1 MIDEE
6 KRNTKWQQKEKVRR
20 RMRVEIDPDNY
31 EYIPEK
37 KKTDY
42 YDTETP
48 QLVGIYVRV
57 STDDVRQTTSFELQK
72 KYYEEF
78 VSRHPNWT
86 LVKIYADEGISGTS
100 LKNRDEFKQMI
111 ADAKAGKLTLIITK
125 SVSRFARNQYDFIGI
140 VRELAERKPAVGV
153 FFESEAI
160 FSLNEDSSMALS
172 FQATM
177 AEEESHTRSRS
188 METSLRMRLDHG
200 LPLTPKLLGYS
211 HDADGNLIINPDEA
225 PTVKLAFYMYL
236 FGYSSG
242 QIAKAFIA
250 LERKSYLGNT
260 TKWTSGSI
268 IQILRNER
276 HCGDV
281 ITRKTYTENYRTH
294 RTLINKGD
302 RPQSHYSNHHEA
314 IVSKA
319 DYIAVQHMIE
329 NARYGNRAF
338 LPELRVIDSGIL
350 KGFVGIHPRWAN
362 FKEGDYFQAA
372 VSVYDNIEEATET
385 AIPPTEIQI
394 EVAAGDFDLR
404 GFEVARAEFFDTPHR
419 PYVTF
424 ADKKIKFNTDC
435 IRKLGAKNYCFCR
448 IDVVCKQHCA
458 DTEKVTIGLCVSLDF
473 RIGGCVG
480 RKAEL
485 RLVFFITLAITA
497 QMDLNLTLYKCLGNF
512 LIPKP
517 RTIGFKLK
525 FFGREGIFIEDFQG
539 RNKPMRQGRLTARYD
554 NIHNGAIYRG
564 KDIFEPCIKRFVRCR
579 VVATPHALCRVS
591 FAYFLA
597 KATLKYLFCQANF
610 TICVAFV
617 VDNQNK
623 AGYAHLVFSVYF
635 LEMFSCD

>member
-1 MIDEE
+1 MIDTE
-6 KRNTKWQQKEKVRR
+6 KRSSRIAEKEKVRR

-42 YDTETP
+42 YDNETP

-78 VSRHPNWT
+78 VECHPKWT

-100 LKNRDEFKQMI
+100 TKHRDAFKEMI
-111 ADAKAGKLTLIITK
+111 ADAKAGKITLIITK
-125 SVSRFARNQYDFIGI
+125 SISRFARNVYDFIGV
-140 VRELAERKPAVGV
+140 VRDLAERKPAVGV

-160 FSLNEDSSMALS
+160 FSLNEDAQMALTIQS
-172 FQATM
+172 TM

-211 HDADGNLIINPDEA
+211 HDTDGNLIINPDEA

-236 FGYSSG
+236 FGYSSA

-350 KGFVGIHPRWAN
+350 KGFVRIHPRWAN

-372 VSVYDNIEEATET
+372 VSVYDDIEEATT
-385 AIPPTEIQI
+385 IATPPTEIEI
-394 EVAAGDFDLR
+394 EVSAGDFDLR
-404 GFEVARAEFFDTPHR
+404 SFEVARAEFFDTPHR

-424 ADKKIKFNTDC
+424 ANKKIKFNTDC
-435 IRKLGAKNYCFCR
+435 VRKLGAKNF
-448 IDVVCKQHCA
+448 I
-458 DTEKVTIGLCVSLDF
+458 
-473 RIGGCVG
+473 
-480 RKAEL
+480 EL
-485 RLVFFITLAITA
+485 LVNPITKKLAIRST
-497 QMDLNLTLYKCLGNF
+497 DKEN
-512 LIPKP
+512 
-517 RTIGFKLK
+517 
-525 FFGREGIFIEDFQG
+525 
-539 RNKPMRQGRLTARYD
+539 RQGVLCSTLSYKVYYPKDIPAAAFFDTIYRLFGWNPEYKYK
-554 NIHNGAIYRG
+554 INGAIYEKDGEVVFIFDAADCETYFKSYMVPRQEKTDEGTASLKPLTAHGNYIQAYPEEWAMSFG
-564 KDIFEPCIKRFVRCR
+564 KPYYFHERSVEELENQSELDWQLRIQGQLFETGKKINV
-579 VVATPHALCRVS
+579 TPFEELRRYIRQELS
-591 FAYFLA
+591 G
-597 KATLKYLFCQANF
+597 
-610 TICVAFV
+610 I
-617 VDNQNK
+617 
-623 AGYAHLVFSVYF
+623 S
-635 LEMFSCD
+635 LEEVTDESI

>member
-1 MIDEE
+1 MIDTE
-6 KRNTKWQQKEKVRR
+6 KRSSRIAEKEKVRR

-42 YDTETP
+42 YDNETP

-78 VSRHPNWT
+78 VERHPKWT

-100 LKNRDEFKQMI
+100 TKHRDAFKEMI
-111 ADAKAGKLTLIITK
+111 ADAKAGKITLIITK
-125 SVSRFARNQYDFIGI
+125 SISRFARNVYDFIGV
-140 VRELAERKPAVGV
+140 VRDLAERKPAVGV

-160 FSLNEDSSMALS
+160 FSLNEDAQMALTIQS
-172 FQATM
+172 TM

-236 FGYSSG
+236 FGYSSA

-329 NARYGNRAF
+329 NARFGNRAF

-350 KGFVGIHPRWAN
+350 KGFVRIHPRWAN

-372 VSVYDNIEEATET
+372 VSVYDDIEEATT
-385 AIPPTEIQI
+385 IATPPTEIEI
-394 EVAAGDFDLR
+394 EVSAGDFDLR
-404 GFEVARAEFFDTPHR
+404 SFEVARAEFFDTPHR

-424 ADKKIKFNTDC
+424 ANKKIKFNTDC
-435 IRKLGAKNYCFCR
+435 VRKLGAKNF
-448 IDVVCKQHCA
+448 I
-458 DTEKVTIGLCVSLDF
+458 
-473 RIGGCVG
+473 
-480 RKAEL
+480 EL
-485 RLVFFITLAITA
+485 LVNPITKKLAIRST
-497 QMDLNLTLYKCLGNF
+497 DKEN
-512 LIPKP
+512 
-517 RTIGFKLK
+517 
-525 FFGREGIFIEDFQG
+525 
-539 RNKPMRQGRLTARYD
+539 RQGVLCSTLSYKVYYPKDIPAAAFFDTIYRLFGWNPEYKYK
-554 NIHNGAIYRG
+554 INGAIYEKDGEVVFIFDAADCETYFKSYMVPRQEKTDEGTASLKPLTAHGNYIQAYPEEWAMSFG
-564 KDIFEPCIKRFVRCR
+564 KPYYFHERSVEELENQSELDWQLRIQGQLFETGKKINV
-579 VVATPHALCRVS
+579 TPFEELSRYIRQELS
-591 FAYFLA
+591 G
-597 KATLKYLFCQANF
+597 
-610 TICVAFV
+610 I
-617 VDNQNK
+617 
-623 AGYAHLVFSVYF
+623 S
-635 LEMFSCD
+635 LEEVTDESI

>member
-6 KRNTKWQQKEKVRR
+6 KRTSKQAAKEKVRR

-42 YDTETP
+42 YDTSTP

-78 VSRHPNWT
+78 VEKHPNWT

-100 LKNRDEFKQMI
+100 TKKRDAFNQMI

-125 SVSRFARNQYDFIGI
+125 SVSRFARNVLDFIGI
-140 VRELAERKPAVGV
+140 VRNLAERKPAVGV

-160 FSLNEDSSMALS
+160 FSLNDDSQMALT

-177 AEEESHTRSRS
+177 ADEESHTRSRS

-211 HDADGNLIINPDEA
+211 HDADGNLIINPEEA

-281 ITRKTYTENYRTH
+281 ITRKTYTPSYHDHLSKKN
-294 RTLINKGD
+294 LGD

-329 NARYGNRAF
+329 NARFGNRSF
-338 LPELRVIDSGIL
+338 IPELRVIDSGIL
-350 KGFVGIHPRWAN
+350 KGFVRIHPRWAN

-372 VSVYDNIEEATET
+372 VSVYDTIDEATAT
-385 AIPPTEIQI
+385 AAPPTEIEI
-394 EVAAGDFDLR
+394 EVSAGDFDLR
-404 GFEVARAEFFDTPHR
+404 SFEVARAEFFDTPHR

-424 ADKKIKFNTDC
+424 ADRKIKFNTDC
-435 IRKLGAKNYCFCR
+435 IRKLGSKNY
-448 IDVVCKQHCA
+448 V
-458 DTEKVTIGLCVSLDF
+458 
-473 RIGGCVG
+473 
-480 RKAEL
+480 EL
-485 RLVFFITLAITA
+485 LINPITKKIAIRPT
-497 QMDLNLTLYKCLGNF
+497 DKDN
-512 LIPKP
+512 
-517 RTIGFKLK
+517 
-525 FFGREGIFIEDFQG
+525 
-539 RNKPMRQGRLTARYD
+539 RQGVYCSTLSYKVYYPKDIPAAAFFDTIYRLFGWNTEYKYK
-554 NIHNGAIYRG
+554 INGAIYEKEGEIVFIFDAADCETYFKSYMLPRQETTDGETASLQPISALGNYIKGYPEEWLTSFG
-564 KDIFEPCIKRFVRCR
+564 KPYYFHERSVEELENQSELDWQLRIQGQLFETGKRINV
-579 VVATPHALCRVS
+579 TPFEELRRYIRQELS
-591 FAYFLA
+591 G
-597 KATLKYLFCQANF
+597 
-610 TICVAFV
+610 I
-617 VDNQNK
+617 
-623 AGYAHLVFSVYF
+623 S
-635 LEMFSCD
+635 LEEVTDESI

>member
-1 MIDEE
+1 MIDTE
-6 KRNTKWQQKEKVRR
+6 KRSSRIAEKEKVRR

-42 YDTETP
+42 YDNETP

-78 VSRHPNWT
+78 VERHPKWT

-100 LKNRDEFKQMI
+100 TKHRDAFKEMI
-111 ADAKAGKLTLIITK
+111 ADAKAGKITLIITK
-125 SVSRFARNQYDFIGI
+125 SISRFARNVYDFIGV
-140 VRELAERKPAVGV
+140 VRDLAERKPAVGV

-160 FSLNEDSSMALS
+160 FSLNEDAQMALTIQS
-172 FQATM
+172 TM

-236 FGYSSG
+236 FGYSSA

-350 KGFVGIHPRWAN
+350 KGFVRIHPRWAN

-372 VSVYDNIEEATET
+372 VSVYDDIEEATT
-385 AIPPTEIQI
+385 IATPPTEIEI
-394 EVAAGDFDLR
+394 EVSAGDFDLR
-404 GFEVARAEFFDTPHR
+404 SFEVARAEFFDTPHR

-424 ADKKIKFNTDC
+424 ANKKIKFNTDC
-435 IRKLGAKNYCFCR
+435 VRKLGAKNF
-448 IDVVCKQHCA
+448 I
-458 DTEKVTIGLCVSLDF
+458 
-473 RIGGCVG
+473 
-480 RKAEL
+480 EL
-485 RLVFFITLAITA
+485 LVNPITKKLAIRST
-497 QMDLNLTLYKCLGNF
+497 DKEN
-512 LIPKP
+512 
-517 RTIGFKLK
+517 
-525 FFGREGIFIEDFQG
+525 
-539 RNKPMRQGRLTARYD
+539 RQGVLCSTLSYKVYYPKDIPAAAFFDTIYRLFGWNPEYKYK
-554 NIHNGAIYRG
+554 INGAIYEKDGEVVFIFDAADCETYFKSYMVPRQEKTGEGTASLKPLTAHGNYIQAYPEEWAMSFG
-564 KDIFEPCIKRFVRCR
+564 KPYYFHERSVEELENQSELDWQLRIQGQLFETGKKINV
-579 VVATPHALCRVS
+579 TPFEELRRYIRQELS
-591 FAYFLA
+591 G
-597 KATLKYLFCQANF
+597 
-610 TICVAFV
+610 I
-617 VDNQNK
+617 
-623 AGYAHLVFSVYF
+623 S
-635 LEMFSCD
+635 LEEVTDESI

>member
-1 MIDEE
+1 MIDTE
-6 KRNTKWQQKEKVRR
+6 KRSSRIAEKEKVRR

-42 YDTETP
+42 YDNETP

-78 VSRHPNWT
+78 VERHPKWT

-100 LKNRDEFKQMI
+100 TKHRDAFKEMI
-111 ADAKAGKLTLIITK
+111 ADAKAGKITLIITK
-125 SVSRFARNQYDFIGI
+125 SISRFARNVYDFIGV
-140 VRELAERKPAVGV
+140 VRDLAERKPAVGV

-160 FSLNEDSSMALS
+160 FSLNEDAQMALTIQS
-172 FQATM
+172 TM

-236 FGYSSG
+236 FGYSSA

-350 KGFVGIHPRWAN
+350 KGFVRIHPRWAN

-372 VSVYDNIEEATET
+372 VSVYDDIEEATT
-385 AIPPTEIQI
+385 IATPPTEIEI
-394 EVAAGDFDLR
+394 EVSAGDFDLR
-404 GFEVARAEFFDTPHR
+404 SFEVARAEFFDTPHR

-424 ADKKIKFNTDC
+424 ANKKIKFNTDC
-435 IRKLGAKNYCFCR
+435 VRKLGAKNF
-448 IDVVCKQHCA
+448 I
-458 DTEKVTIGLCVSLDF
+458 
-473 RIGGCVG
+473 
-480 RKAEL
+480 EL
-485 RLVFFITLAITA
+485 LVNPITKKLAIRST
-497 QMDLNLTLYKCLGNF
+497 DKEN
-512 LIPKP
+512 
-517 RTIGFKLK
+517 
-525 FFGREGIFIEDFQG
+525 
-539 RNKPMRQGRLTARYD
+539 RQGVLCSTLSYKVYYPKDIPAAAFFDTIYRLFGWNPEYKYK
-554 NIHNGAIYRG
+554 INGAIYEKDGEVVFIFDAADCETYFKSYMVPRQEKTDEGTASLKPLTAHGNYIQAYPEEWAMSFG
-564 KDIFEPCIKRFVRCR
+564 KSYYFHERSVEELENQSELDWQLRIQGQLFETGKKINV
-579 VVATPHALCRVS
+579 TPFEELRRYIRQELS
-591 FAYFLA
+591 G
-597 KATLKYLFCQANF
+597 
-610 TICVAFV
+610 I
-617 VDNQNK
+617 
-623 AGYAHLVFSVYF
+623 S
-635 LEMFSCD
+635 LEEVTDESI

>member
-1 MIDEE
+1 MIDVE
-6 KRNTKWQQKEKVRR
+6 KRNSKHEQKEKVRR
-20 RMRVEIDPDNY
+20 RMRVEIDPENY

-37 KKTDY
+37 KKADF
-42 YDTETP
+42 YDVETP

-57 STDDVRQTTSFELQK
+57 STEDVRQTTSFELQK
-72 KYYEEF
+72 KYYEEY
-78 VSRHPNWT
+78 VSHHPNWT

-100 LKNRDEFKQMI
+100 LKNREAFKQMI

-140 VRELAERKPAVGV
+140 VRELAERKPAIGV

-172 FQATM
+172 FVATM

-188 METSLRMRLDHG
+188 MESSLRMRLDHG
-200 LPLTPKLLGYS
+200 LPLTPKLLGFS
-211 HDADGNLIINPDEA
+211 HDADGNLVVNPDEA

-236 FGYSSG
+236 FGYSSA

-260 TKWTSGSI
+260 TKWTSSSI

-281 ITRKTYTENYRTH
+281 LTRKTYTENFRTH

-372 VSVYDNIEEATET
+372 VSVYDNIEEATAT
-385 AIPPTEIQI
+385 AAPPPSEIEI
-394 EVAAGDFDLR
+394 EVSAGDFDLR

-424 ADKKIKFNTDC
+424 ANKKIKFNTDC
-435 IRKLGAKNYCFCR
+435 IRKLGAKNY
-448 IDVVCKQHCA
+448 V
-458 DTEKVTIGLCVSLDF
+458 
-473 RIGGCVG
+473 
-480 RKAEL
+480 EL
-485 RLVFFITLAITA
+485 LVNPITKKLAIRPTDKNNR
-497 QMDLNLTLYKCLGNF
+497 QGVYCSNLSYKVYYPKDIPASAYFDTLYRL
-512 LIPKP
+512 
-517 RTIGFKLK
+517 
-525 FFGREGIFIEDFQG
+525 FGWNPEYKYKI
-539 RNKPMRQGRLTARYD
+539 
-554 NIHNGAIYRG
+554 NGAIYEKDGEIVFIFDAADCETYFKSYMIPRQETTEDGTASIEPLSTKGNYIKGYPEEWLSSFG
-564 KDIFEPCIKRFVRCR
+564 KPYYFHERSVEELENQSELDWQLRIQGQLFETGKRINV
-579 VVATPHALCRVS
+579 TPFEELR
-591 FAYFLA
+591 
-597 KATLKYLFCQANF
+597 KYIRQELSG
-610 TICVAFV
+610 I
-617 VDNQNK
+617 
-623 AGYAHLVFSVYF
+623 S
-635 LEMFSCD
+635 LEEVTDESI

>member
-435 IRKLGAKNYCFCR
+435 IRKLGAKNYVELLVNPITKKLALRPTDKDNRQGVYCS
-448 IDVVCKQHCA
+448 
-458 DTEKVTIGLCVSLDF
+458 TLSYKVYYPKDIPAS
-473 RIGGCVG
+473 
-480 RKAEL
+480 A
-485 RLVFFITLAITA
+485 FFE
-497 QMDLNLTLYKCLGNF
+497 TLYRLFGWNTEYKYKINGSIYEKDGEIVFIFDTADCETYFKSYMIPRQEDSASLKPLSAVGN
-512 LIPKP
+512 
-517 RTIGFKLK
+517 
-525 FFGREGIFIEDFQG
+525 
-539 RNKPMRQGRLTARYD
+539 Y
-554 NIHNGAIYRG
+554 
-564 KDIFEPCIKRFVRCR
+564 IK
-579 VVATPHALCRVS
+579 
-591 FAYFLA
+591 
-597 KATLKYLFCQANF
+597 
-610 TICVAFV
+610 
-617 VDNQNK
+617 
-623 AGYAHLVFSVYF
+623 GYP
-635 LEMFSCD
+635 EEWMFSFGKPYYFTNARLRNLKTKAR

>member
-1 MIDEE
+1 MIDTE
-6 KRNTKWQQKEKVRR
+6 KRSSRIAEKEKVRR

-42 YDTETP
+42 YDNETP

-78 VSRHPNWT
+78 VERHPKWT

-100 LKNRDEFKQMI
+100 TKHRDAFKEMI
-111 ADAKAGKLTLIITK
+111 ADAKAGKITLIITK
-125 SVSRFARNQYDFIGI
+125 SISRFARNVYDFIGV
-140 VRELAERKPAVGV
+140 VRDLAERKPAVGV

-160 FSLNEDSSMALS
+160 FSLNEDAQMALTIQS
-172 FQATM
+172 TM

-236 FGYSSG
+236 FGYSSA

-329 NARYGNRAF
+329 NARFGNRAF

-350 KGFVGIHPRWAN
+350 KGFVRIHPRWAN

-372 VSVYDNIEEATET
+372 VSVYDDIEEATT
-385 AIPPTEIQI
+385 IATPPTEIEI
-394 EVAAGDFDLR
+394 EVSAGDFDLR
-404 GFEVARAEFFDTPHR
+404 SFEVARAEFFDTPHR

-424 ADKKIKFNTDC
+424 ANKKIKFNTDC
-435 IRKLGAKNYCFCR
+435 VRKLGAKNF
-448 IDVVCKQHCA
+448 I
-458 DTEKVTIGLCVSLDF
+458 
-473 RIGGCVG
+473 
-480 RKAEL
+480 EL
-485 RLVFFITLAITA
+485 LVNPITKKLAIRST
-497 QMDLNLTLYKCLGNF
+497 DKEN
-512 LIPKP
+512 
-517 RTIGFKLK
+517 
-525 FFGREGIFIEDFQG
+525 
-539 RNKPMRQGRLTARYD
+539 RQGVLCSTLSYKVYYPKDIPAAAFFDTIYRLFGWNPEYKYK
-554 NIHNGAIYRG
+554 INGAIYEKDGEVVFIFDAADCETYFKSYMVPRQEKTDEGTASLKPLTAHGNYIQAYPEEWAMSFG
-564 KDIFEPCIKRFVRCR
+564 KPYYFHERSVEELENQSELDWQLRIQGQLFETGKKINV
-579 VVATPHALCRVS
+579 TPFEELRRYIRQELS
-591 FAYFLA
+591 G
-597 KATLKYLFCQANF
+597 
-610 TICVAFV
+610 I
-617 VDNQNK
+617 
-623 AGYAHLVFSVYF
+623 S
-635 LEMFSCD
+635 LEEVTDESI

>member
-1 MIDEE
+1 MIDTE
-6 KRNTKWQQKEKVRR
+6 KRSSRIAEKEKVRR

-42 YDTETP
+42 YDNETP

-78 VSRHPNWT
+78 VERHPKWT

-100 LKNRDEFKQMI
+100 TKHRDAFKEMI
-111 ADAKAGKLTLIITK
+111 ADAKAGKITLIITK
-125 SVSRFARNQYDFIGI
+125 SISRFARNVYDFIGV
-140 VRELAERKPAVGV
+140 VRDLAERKPAVGV

-160 FSLNEDSSMALS
+160 FSLNEDAQMALTIQS
-172 FQATM
+172 TM

-236 FGYSSG
+236 FGYSSA

-294 RTLINKGD
+294 RTLINKGG

-350 KGFVGIHPRWAN
+350 KGFVRIHPRWAN

-372 VSVYDNIEEATET
+372 VSVYDDIEEATT
-385 AIPPTEIQI
+385 IATPPTEIEI
-394 EVAAGDFDLR
+394 EVSAGDFDLR
-404 GFEVARAEFFDTPHR
+404 SFEVARAEFFDTPHR

-424 ADKKIKFNTDC
+424 ANKKIKFNTDC
-435 IRKLGAKNYCFCR
+435 VRKLGAKNF
-448 IDVVCKQHCA
+448 I
-458 DTEKVTIGLCVSLDF
+458 
-473 RIGGCVG
+473 
-480 RKAEL
+480 EL
-485 RLVFFITLAITA
+485 LVNPITKKLAIRST
-497 QMDLNLTLYKCLGNF
+497 DKEN
-512 LIPKP
+512 
-517 RTIGFKLK
+517 
-525 FFGREGIFIEDFQG
+525 
-539 RNKPMRQGRLTARYD
+539 RQGVLCSTLSYKVYYPKDIPAAAFFDTIYRLFGWNPEYKYK
-554 NIHNGAIYRG
+554 INGAIYEKDGEVVFIFDAADCETYFKSYMVPRQEKTDEGTASLKPLTAHGNYIQAYPEEWAMSFG
-564 KDIFEPCIKRFVRCR
+564 KPYYFHERSVEELENQSELDWQLRIQGQLFETGKKINV
-579 VVATPHALCRVS
+579 TPFEELTDES
-591 FAYFLA
+591 
-597 KATLKYLFCQANF
+597 
-610 TICVAFV
+610 I
-617 VDNQNK
+617 
-623 AGYAHLVFSVYF
+623 
-635 LEMFSCD
+635 

>member
-1 MIDEE
+1 MIDTE
-6 KRNTKWQQKEKVRR
+6 KRSSRIAEKEKVRR

-42 YDTETP
+42 YDNETP

-78 VSRHPNWT
+78 VERHPKWT

-100 LKNRDEFKQMI
+100 TKHRDAFKEMI
-111 ADAKAGKLTLIITK
+111 ADAKAGKITLIITK
-125 SVSRFARNQYDFIGI
+125 SISRFARNVYDFIGV
-140 VRELAERKPAVGV
+140 VRDLAERKPAVGV

-160 FSLNEDSSMALS
+160 FSLNEDAQMALTIQS
-172 FQATM
+172 TM

-236 FGYSSG
+236 FGYSSA

-350 KGFVGIHPRWAN
+350 KGFVRIHPRWAN

-372 VSVYDNIEEATET
+372 VSVYDDIEEATT
-385 AIPPTEIQI
+385 VATPPTEIEI
-394 EVAAGDFDLR
+394 EVSAGDFDLR
-404 GFEVARAEFFDTPHR
+404 SFEVARAEFFDTPHR

-424 ADKKIKFNTDC
+424 ANKKIKFNTDC
-435 IRKLGAKNYCFCR
+435 VRKLGAKNF
-448 IDVVCKQHCA
+448 I
-458 DTEKVTIGLCVSLDF
+458 
-473 RIGGCVG
+473 
-480 RKAEL
+480 EL
-485 RLVFFITLAITA
+485 LVNPITKKLAIRST
-497 QMDLNLTLYKCLGNF
+497 DKEN
-512 LIPKP
+512 
-517 RTIGFKLK
+517 
-525 FFGREGIFIEDFQG
+525 
-539 RNKPMRQGRLTARYD
+539 RQGVLCSTLSYKVYYPKDIPAAAFFDTIYRLFGWNPEYKYK
-554 NIHNGAIYRG
+554 INGAIYEKDGEVVFIFDAADCETYFKSYMVPRQEKTDEGTASLKPLTAHGNYIQAYPEEWAMSFG
-564 KDIFEPCIKRFVRCR
+564 KPYYFHERSVEELENQSELDWQLRIQGQLFETGKKINV
-579 VVATPHALCRVS
+579 TPFEELRRYIRQELS
-591 FAYFLA
+591 G
-597 KATLKYLFCQANF
+597 
-610 TICVAFV
+610 I
-617 VDNQNK
+617 
-623 AGYAHLVFSVYF
+623 S
-635 LEMFSCD
+635 LEEVTDESI

>member
-1 MIDEE
+1 MIDTE
-6 KRNTKWQQKEKVRR
+6 KRSSRIAEKEKVRR

-42 YDTETP
+42 YDNETP

-78 VSRHPNWT
+78 VERHPKWT

-100 LKNRDEFKQMI
+100 TKHRDAFKEMI
-111 ADAKAGKLTLIITK
+111 ADAKAGKITLIITK
-125 SVSRFARNQYDFIGI
+125 SISRFARNVYDFIGV
-140 VRELAERKPAVGV
+140 VRDLAERKPAVGV

-160 FSLNEDSSMALS
+160 FSLNEDAQMALTIQS
-172 FQATM
+172 TM

-225 PTVKLAFYMYL
+225 PTIKLAFYMYL
-236 FGYSSG
+236 FGYSSA

-350 KGFVGIHPRWAN
+350 KGFVRIHPRWAN

-372 VSVYDNIEEATET
+372 VSVYDDIEEATT
-385 AIPPTEIQI
+385 IATPPTEIEI
-394 EVAAGDFDLR
+394 EVSAGDFDLR
-404 GFEVARAEFFDTPHR
+404 SFEVARAEFFDTPHR

-424 ADKKIKFNTDC
+424 ANKKIKFNTDC
-435 IRKLGAKNYCFCR
+435 VRKLGAKNF
-448 IDVVCKQHCA
+448 I
-458 DTEKVTIGLCVSLDF
+458 
-473 RIGGCVG
+473 
-480 RKAEL
+480 EL
-485 RLVFFITLAITA
+485 LVNPITKKLAIRST
-497 QMDLNLTLYKCLGNF
+497 DKEN
-512 LIPKP
+512 
-517 RTIGFKLK
+517 
-525 FFGREGIFIEDFQG
+525 
-539 RNKPMRQGRLTARYD
+539 RQGVLCSTLSYKVYYPKDIPAAAFFDTIYRLFGWNPEYKYK
-554 NIHNGAIYRG
+554 INGAIYEKDGEVVFIFDAADCETYFKSYMVPRQEKTDEGTASLKPLTAHGNYIKAYPEEWAMSFG
-564 KDIFEPCIKRFVRCR
+564 KPYYFHERSVEELENQSELDWQLRIQGQLFETGKKINV
-579 VVATPHALCRVS
+579 TPFEELRRYIRQELS
-591 FAYFLA
+591 G
-597 KATLKYLFCQANF
+597 
-610 TICVAFV
+610 I
-617 VDNQNK
+617 
-623 AGYAHLVFSVYF
+623 S
-635 LEMFSCD
+635 LEEVTDESI

>member
-404 GFEVARAEFFDTPHR
+404 GFEVARAEFFNTPHR

-435 IRKLGAKNYCFCR
+435 IRKLGAKNYVELLVNPITKKLALRPTDKDNRQGVYCSTLSYKVYYPKDIPASAFFETLYRLFGWNTEYKYKINGSIYEKDGEVVFIFDTADCETYFKSYMIPRQEDSASLKPLSAVGNYIKGYPEEWMFSFGKPYYFHERSVEELENQSEIDWQLR
-448 IDVVCKQHCA
+448 IQGQLFETGKRIN
-458 DTEKVTIGLCVSLDF
+458 VTPF
-473 RIGGCVG
+473 E
-480 RKAEL
+480 EL
-485 RLVFFITLAITA
+485 RRYIRQELS
-497 QMDLNLTLYKCLGNF
+497 
-512 LIPKP
+512 
-517 RTIGFKLK
+517 
-525 FFGREGIFIEDFQG
+525 GI
-539 RNKPMRQGRLTARYD
+539 
-554 NIHNGAIYRG
+554 
-564 KDIFEPCIKRFVRCR
+564 
-579 VVATPHALCRVS
+579 S
-591 FAYFLA
+591 
-597 KATLKYLFCQANF
+597 
-610 TICVAFV
+610 
-617 VDNQNK
+617 
-623 AGYAHLVFSVYF
+623 
-635 LEMFSCD
+635 LEEVTDESI

>member
-1 MIDEE
+1 MIDTE
-6 KRNTKWQQKEKVRR
+6 KRSSRIAEKEKVRR

-42 YDTETP
+42 YDNETP

-78 VSRHPNWT
+78 VERHPKWT

-100 LKNRDEFKQMI
+100 TKHRDAFKEMI
-111 ADAKAGKLTLIITK
+111 ADAKAGKITLIITK
-125 SVSRFARNQYDFIGI
+125 SISRFARNVYDFIGV
-140 VRELAERKPAVGV
+140 VRDLAERKPAVGV

-160 FSLNEDSSMALS
+160 FSLNEDAQMALTIQS
-172 FQATM
+172 TM

-236 FGYSSG
+236 FGYSSA

-350 KGFVGIHPRWAN
+350 KGFVRIHPRWAN

-372 VSVYDNIEEATET
+372 VSVYDDIEEATT
-385 AIPPTEIQI
+385 IATPPTEIEI
-394 EVAAGDFDLR
+394 EVSAGDFDLR
-404 GFEVARAEFFDTPHR
+404 SFEVARAEFFDTPHR

-424 ADKKIKFNTDC
+424 ANKKIKFNTDC
-435 IRKLGAKNYCFCR
+435 VRKLGAKNF
-448 IDVVCKQHCA
+448 I
-458 DTEKVTIGLCVSLDF
+458 
-473 RIGGCVG
+473 
-480 RKAEL
+480 EL
-485 RLVFFITLAITA
+485 LVNPITKKLAIRST
-497 QMDLNLTLYKCLGNF
+497 DKEN
-512 LIPKP
+512 
-517 RTIGFKLK
+517 
-525 FFGREGIFIEDFQG
+525 
-539 RNKPMRQGRLTARYD
+539 RQGVLCSTLSYKVYYPKDIPAAAFFDTIYRLFGWNPEYKYK
-554 NIHNGAIYRG
+554 INGAIYEKDGEVVFIFDAADCETYFKSYMVPRQEKTDEGTASLKPLTAHGNYIQAYPEEWAMSFG
-564 KDIFEPCIKRFVRCR
+564 KPYYFHERSVEELENQSELDWQLRIQGQLFETGKKINV
-579 VVATPHALCRVS
+579 TPFEELRRYIRQELS
-591 FAYFLA
+591 G
-597 KATLKYLFCQANF
+597 
-610 TICVAFV
+610 I
-617 VDNQNK
+617 
-623 AGYAHLVFSVYF
+623 S
-635 LEMFSCD
+635 LEEVTDESI

>member
-1 MIDEE
+1 MIDTE
-6 KRNTKWQQKEKVRR
+6 KRSSRIAEKEKVRR

-37 KKTDY
+37 KKIDY
-42 YDTETP
+42 YDNETP

-78 VSRHPNWT
+78 VERHPKWT

-100 LKNRDEFKQMI
+100 TKHRDAFKEMI
-111 ADAKAGKLTLIITK
+111 ADAKAGKITLIITK
-125 SVSRFARNQYDFIGI
+125 SISRFARNVYDFIGV
-140 VRELAERKPAVGV
+140 VRDLAERKPAVGV

-160 FSLNEDSSMALS
+160 FSLNEDAQMALTIQS
-172 FQATM
+172 TM

-236 FGYSSG
+236 FGYSSA

-350 KGFVGIHPRWAN
+350 KGFVRIHPRWAN

-372 VSVYDNIEEATET
+372 VSVYDDIEEATT
-385 AIPPTEIQI
+385 VATPPTEIEI
-394 EVAAGDFDLR
+394 EVSAGDFDLR
-404 GFEVARAEFFDTPHR
+404 SFEVARAEFFDTPHR

-424 ADKKIKFNTDC
+424 ANKKIKFNTDC
-435 IRKLGAKNYCFCR
+435 VRKLGAKNF
-448 IDVVCKQHCA
+448 I
-458 DTEKVTIGLCVSLDF
+458 
-473 RIGGCVG
+473 
-480 RKAEL
+480 EL
-485 RLVFFITLAITA
+485 LVNPITKKLAIRST
-497 QMDLNLTLYKCLGNF
+497 DKEN
-512 LIPKP
+512 
-517 RTIGFKLK
+517 
-525 FFGREGIFIEDFQG
+525 
-539 RNKPMRQGRLTARYD
+539 RQGVLCSTLSYKVYYPKDIPAAAFFDTIYRLFGWNPEYKYK
-554 NIHNGAIYRG
+554 INGAIYEKDGEVVFIFDAADCETYFKSYMVPRQEKTDEGTASLKPLTAHGNYIQAYPEEWAMSFG
-564 KDIFEPCIKRFVRCR
+564 KPYYFHERSVEELENQSELDWQLRIQGQLFETGKKINV
-579 VVATPHALCRVS
+579 TPFEELRRYIRQELS
-591 FAYFLA
+591 G
-597 KATLKYLFCQANF
+597 
-610 TICVAFV
+610 I
-617 VDNQNK
+617 
-623 AGYAHLVFSVYF
+623 S
-635 LEMFSCD
+635 LEEVTDESI

>member
-1 MIDEE
+1 MIDTE
-6 KRNTKWQQKEKVRR
+6 KRSSRIAEKEKVRR

-42 YDTETP
+42 YDNETP

-78 VSRHPNWT
+78 VERHPKWT

-100 LKNRDEFKQMI
+100 TKHRDAFKEMI
-111 ADAKAGKLTLIITK
+111 ADAKAGKITLIITK
-125 SVSRFARNQYDFIGI
+125 SISRFARNVYDFIGV
-140 VRELAERKPAVGV
+140 VRDLAERKPAVGV

-160 FSLNEDSSMALS
+160 FSLNEDAQMALTIQS
-172 FQATM
+172 TM

-236 FGYSSG
+236 FGYSSA

-350 KGFVGIHPRWAN
+350 KGFVRIHPRWAN

-372 VSVYDNIEEATET
+372 VSVYDDIEEATKFT
-385 AIPPTEIQI
+385 TPPTEIEI
-394 EVAAGDFDLR
+394 EVSAGDFDLR
-404 GFEVARAEFFDTPHR
+404 SFEVARAEFFDTPHR

-424 ADKKIKFNTDC
+424 ANKKIKFNTDC
-435 IRKLGAKNYCFCR
+435 VRKLGAKNF
-448 IDVVCKQHCA
+448 I
-458 DTEKVTIGLCVSLDF
+458 
-473 RIGGCVG
+473 
-480 RKAEL
+480 EL
-485 RLVFFITLAITA
+485 LVNPITKKLAIRST
-497 QMDLNLTLYKCLGNF
+497 DKEN
-512 LIPKP
+512 
-517 RTIGFKLK
+517 
-525 FFGREGIFIEDFQG
+525 
-539 RNKPMRQGRLTARYD
+539 RQGVLCSTLSYKVYYPKDIPAAAFFDMIYRLFGWNPEYKYK
-554 NIHNGAIYRG
+554 INGAIYEKDGEVVFIFDAADCETYFKSYMVPRQEKTDEGTASLKPLTAHGNYIQAYPEEWAMSFG
-564 KDIFEPCIKRFVRCR
+564 KPYYFHERSVEELENQSELDWQLRIQGQLFETGKKINV
-579 VVATPHALCRVS
+579 TPFEELRRYIRQELS
-591 FAYFLA
+591 G
-597 KATLKYLFCQANF
+597 
-610 TICVAFV
+610 I
-617 VDNQNK
+617 
-623 AGYAHLVFSVYF
+623 S
-635 LEMFSCD
+635 LEEVTDESI

>member
-1 MIDEE
+1 MIDTE
-6 KRNTKWQQKEKVRR
+6 KRSSRIAEKEKVRR

-42 YDTETP
+42 YDNETP

-78 VSRHPNWT
+78 VERHPKWT

-100 LKNRDEFKQMI
+100 TKHRDAFKEMI
-111 ADAKAGKLTLIITK
+111 ADAKAGKITLIITK
-125 SVSRFARNQYDFIGI
+125 SISRFARNVYDFIGV
-140 VRELAERKPAVGV
+140 VRDLAERKPAVGV

-160 FSLNEDSSMALS
+160 FSLNEDAQMALTIQS
-172 FQATM
+172 TM

-236 FGYSSG
+236 FGYSSA

-350 KGFVGIHPRWAN
+350 KGFVRIHPRWAN

-372 VSVYDNIEEATET
+372 VSVYDDIEEATT
-385 AIPPTEIQI
+385 IATPPTEIEI
-394 EVAAGDFDLR
+394 EVSAGDFDLR
-404 GFEVARAEFFDTPHR
+404 SFEVARAEFFDTPHR

-424 ADKKIKFNTDC
+424 ANKKIKFNTDC
-435 IRKLGAKNYCFCR
+435 VRKLGAKNF
-448 IDVVCKQHCA
+448 I
-458 DTEKVTIGLCVSLDF
+458 
-473 RIGGCVG
+473 
-480 RKAEL
+480 EL
-485 RLVFFITLAITA
+485 LVNPITKKLAIRST
-497 QMDLNLTLYKCLGNF
+497 DKEN
-512 LIPKP
+512 
-517 RTIGFKLK
+517 
-525 FFGREGIFIEDFQG
+525 
-539 RNKPMRQGRLTARYD
+539 RQGVLCSTLSYKVYYPKDIPAAAFFDTIYRLFGWNPEYKYK
-554 NIHNGAIYRG
+554 INGAIYEKDGEVVFIFDAADCETYFKSYMVPRQEKTDEGTASLKPLTAHGNYIQAYPEEWAMSFG
-564 KDIFEPCIKRFVRCR
+564 KPYYFHEHSVEELENQSELDWQLRIQGQLFETGKKINV
-579 VVATPHALCRVS
+579 TPFEELRRYIRQELS
-591 FAYFLA
+591 G
-597 KATLKYLFCQANF
+597 
-610 TICVAFV
+610 I
-617 VDNQNK
+617 
-623 AGYAHLVFSVYF
+623 S
-635 LEMFSCD
+635 LEEVTDESI